1 MARKAMVDREKV
13 LQLLRE
19 GQTSQSIAGQ
29 FGVSRQAIDLHR
41 KEFLRTGALD
51 ARVMRQP
58 APTVTRQSPPPLAAA
73 PAPRKTPK
81 AATVSL
87 DQMID
92 LLIQSFAAMKKLP
105 ELELEVNK
113 LKQQYETALA
123 QLAQMEE
130 REKKRLEQ
138 EARWREAQTTTN
150 PNT

>member
-1 MARKAMVDREKV
+1 MVDREKV
-13 LQLLRE
+13 LELLRA

-29 FGVSRQAIDLHR
+29 FGVSRQAIDLHK
-41 KEFLRTGALD
+41 KEFIRTGALD
-51 ARVMRQP
+51 ARVIRQP
-58 APTVTRQSPPPLAAA
+58 APAGTQQSPPPLTTT
-73 PAPRKTPK
+73 PATVQTPK

-105 ELELEVNK
+105 ELEMEVNK

-123 QLAQMEE
+123 QLAQVEE

-150 PNT
+150 TNT